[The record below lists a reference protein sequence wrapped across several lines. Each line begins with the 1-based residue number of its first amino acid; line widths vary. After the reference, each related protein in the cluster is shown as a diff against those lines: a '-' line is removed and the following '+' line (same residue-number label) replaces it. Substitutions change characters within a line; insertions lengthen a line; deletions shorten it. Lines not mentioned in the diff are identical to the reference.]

1 MARFHKEITIPCLV
15 LVLGLMAGFT
25 LLGGCSAAH
34 SHKSPTVVKKVD
46 PSLSRCKTVGKKI
59 GKHVTVLIRK
69 DCLRAGKSEVVVW
82 FHTLKSTMTQE
93 QAVEEVKLGTVE
105 ATEAMISILGFKPA
119 LALLPVP
126 KVKGYFCYT
135 FLVTGVAEQ

>member
-25 LLGGCSAAH
+25 LLGGCSAH
-34 SHKSPTVVKKVD
+34 SHKVASAQKVD